1 MVANDG
7 CWGGALVSSLLL
19 FPLPRSFD
27 AAAEKRKKFQEKQ
40 KAFKKAWRKQLS
52 NLEFA
57 ETDAEATE
65 AIEALI
71 KLIYENGNEIPEG
84 VRKMD
89 LDQVYKNVKGK
100 LAKET
105 RRPSPSSTRSS
116 KRLSR
121 QADGRRLR
129 PRLLGVS
136 TG

>member
-71 KLIYENGNEIPEG
+71 KLIYENGKEIPEG

-105 RRPSPSSTRSS
+105 RMTFAKLDTIVQKIVTVKPMG
-116 KRLSR
+116 
-121 QADGRRLR
+121 DDFD
-129 PRLLGVS
+129 LGY
-136 TG
+136 

>member
-1 MVANDG
+1 MCIRD
-7 CWGGALVSSLLL
+7 
-19 FPLPRSFD
+19 R
-27 AAAEKRKKFQEKQ
+27 FQEKQ

-65 AIEALI
+65 AINALI

-105 RRPSPSSTRSS
+105 RMTFAKLDTIVQKIVTVKPMG
-116 KRLSR
+116 
-121 QADGRRLR
+121 DDFD
-129 PRLLGVS
+129 LGY
-136 TG
+136 